1 MNEGKRHYF
10 KIIYNT
16 LLRYIIIGF
25 PILISIERFVP
36 QIATLLTASF
46 LVILIFHSCEKK
58 QFWCKYPIVFM
69 LIFITLA
76 LSAENERHVAHLKSI
91 IIFFL
96 ALDSY
101 WTGLYER
108 VYSLIINNSQILKIQ
123 LWMILFLNVIFLAL
137 PYGYSGA
144 YSEEWGVN
152 AYCGIF
158 SDPHQAAY
166 RFCALMVIILITSS
180 VRYSKYDYFLIIC
193 SLYLTMMTAARVP
206 SVLALAI
213 AGVFLLDHKPSIK
226 NDIVNK
232 ILSFLMLLVFCC
244 IVAYIIIAYTAVG
257 RKILTSLQG
266 VSFDNGRSGLR
277 ELDIKLFK
285 QSNLMHKLFGYGT
298 DYVIKYHG
306 SVPYGAKIWSHNDF
320 MAILCGEGV
329 LFLILYCMLWIKQCV
344 YAIKLKNI
352 LYLLMIVVCILVAF
366 FNGLY
371 IHPRFVIIMPALFYY
386 MQCRKDQLN
395 VTND

>member
-46 LVILIFHSCEKK
+46 LVILIFHSCERK

-137 PYGYSGA
+137 PYG
-144 YSEEWGVN
+144 
-152 AYCGIF
+152 
-158 SDPHQAAY
+158 
-166 RFCALMVIILITSS
+166 
-180 VRYSKYDYFLIIC
+180 
-193 SLYLTMMTAARVP
+193 
-206 SVLALAI
+206 
-213 AGVFLLDHKPSIK
+213 
-226 NDIVNK
+226 
-232 ILSFLMLLVFCC
+232 
-244 IVAYIIIAYTAVG
+244 
-257 RKILTSLQG
+257 
-266 VSFDNGRSGLR
+266 
-277 ELDIKLFK
+277 
-285 QSNLMHKLFGYGT
+285 
-298 DYVIKYHG
+298 
-306 SVPYGAKIWSHNDF
+306 
-320 MAILCGEGV
+320 
-329 LFLILYCMLWIKQCV
+329 
-344 YAIKLKNI
+344 
-352 LYLLMIVVCILVAF
+352 
-366 FNGLY
+366 
-371 IHPRFVIIMPALFYY
+371 
-386 MQCRKDQLN
+386 
-395 VTND
+395 